1 MSTVAFRNICSDP
14 VLAGVPSPEVLC
26 SLGFL
31 GWLGETFHEEMV
43 GGTVC
48 SRWAK
53 TMIVSVAP
61 FYYLQGFTKR
71 MMKETCKFYFHMMH
85 FERRF
90 VGRHLSFLLMFL
102 LFHVGETPSGQKI
115 VVLSALYNKT
125 NKNILKYQ
133 LYTIA
138 SNKIWRLWYLNN
150 LFGIKLNYLWS
161 ESDIATLWICMDKF
175 FGMSRLE
182 PFSLYRR
189 NR

>member
-1 MSTVAFRNICSDP
+1 
-14 VLAGVPSPEVLC
+14 
-26 SLGFL
+26 
-31 GWLGETFHEEMV
+31 
-43 GGTVC
+43 
-48 SRWAK
+48 
-53 TMIVSVAP
+53 MIVSVAP

-133 LYTIA
+133 LCVNALAYTPFPFSQTLPLRCHA
-138 SNKIWRLWYLNN
+138 T
-150 LFGIKLNYLWS
+150 KLNHSLAYFLINLNTLFFLRVHYCGLSDFSTIKVYLQLLQS
-161 ESDIATLWICMDKF
+161 CMEK
-175 FGMSRLE
+175 
-182 PFSLYRR
+182 
-189 NR
+189 